1 MFIFAR
7 KIVQRNGERDCF
19 QHRGVRHTRRAGYP
33 HHRFPERVPASL
45 CLVPQSRGHF
55 PRAAVYGSPRRPH
68 DVRVR
73 DLLGGAGWQTAAQQ
87 GGIRH
92 EPRRCDAH
100 GRRAAPAGRIC
111 GRGACR
117 VAGRG
122 GAYGRRDERLCRAG
136 CFPPGGGARR
146 SGAVRREARRPGAAS
161 PLDRGGQCPHPAQAG
176 MAVHF
181 GPAVRRPHPADPRG
195 ERYAGEH
202 VADLPAD
209 QGCPGA
215 GAGRDPALPQ
225 DRRGEVRHDRPDVC
239 PRFRYRGGA
248 RVHDVFS
255 DYNLKTLIQ

>member
-1 MFIFAR
+1 MTKF
-7 KIVQRNGERDCF
+7 CL
-19 QHRGVRHTRRAGYP
+19 YL
-33 HHRFPERVPASL
+33 PERSYSAMEKGIVFSIEEFAIHDGPGIRTTVFLKGCPLRCAW
-45 CLVPQSRGHF
+45 CHNPEAF

-161 PLDRGGQCPHPAQAG
+161 PLDRGGQCPHPAQSG

-248 RVHDVFS
+248 PCPRRFQRLQS
-255 DYNLKTLIQ
+255 